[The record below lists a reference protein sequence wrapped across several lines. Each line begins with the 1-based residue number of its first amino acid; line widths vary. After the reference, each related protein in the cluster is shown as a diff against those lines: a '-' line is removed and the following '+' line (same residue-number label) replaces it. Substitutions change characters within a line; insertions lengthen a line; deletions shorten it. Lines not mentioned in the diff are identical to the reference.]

1 MNTTTLSGLRDYL
14 YGTLSM
20 ADMIWLCKQ
29 LADYVTQKQNEENL
43 TPYTMEELRAG
54 ILESEKQFAEG
65 KYKTLEEVFQG
76 FDEYC
81 DKEIMLE
88 AV

>member
-1 MNTTTLSGLRDYL
+1 
-14 YGTLSM
+14 
-20 ADMIWLCKQ
+20 
-29 LADYVTQKQNEENL
+29 
-43 TPYTMEELRAG
+43 MEELRAG

-76 FDEYC
+76 FNEYC